1 MKIREFGKIIQ
12 YIDNWKKFT
21 LVTLLLITG
30 VFIYLT
36 LDNKQL
42 ISEWILSQNRRITI
56 DINKASNIT
65 NDLLAD
71 IHGQTLIIWDVDIKK
86 NVMRAIYVNKNR
98 TRTPALE
105 GSGDVIF
112 RQHDTTQQSIIELI
126 NNESYCYEI
135 SESSYIE
142 RKAFNSDIRYICSS
156 AIPPNFGEIAGVV
169 SVGFKENENRTDY
182 IKLKIKDYSTKITS
196 KDAW

>member
-21 LVTLLLITG
+21 LVTFLLIIG
-30 VFIYLT
+30 VIMYLI

-42 ISEWILSQNRRITI
+42 ISEWIQSQNKRITI
-56 DINKASNIT
+56 DINTAGDIA
-65 NDLLAD
+65 NDLLTD
-71 IHGQTLIIWDVDIKK
+71 IHGQTLIVWDVDIKK
-86 NVMRAIYVNKNR
+86 NVMRAVYVNKNR
-98 TRTPALE
+98 TRIPSLE

-112 RQHDTTQQSIIELI
+112 RQNDTTRHSIIELI
-126 NNESYCYEI
+126 NNESFCYDI
-135 SESSYIE
+135 NDSSYIE

-169 SVGFKENENRTDY
+169 SVGFNENENRADY
-182 IKLKIKDYSTKITS
+182 IKLKIKDFSTKIAS
-196 KDAW
+196 RDAW